1 LWLKQDSGKRFV
13 TSLARLAKW
22 RGGLLVFAIFPILI
36 RVLLQ
41 PGFPEYTGWSDF
53 FFMLVFF
60 ICGHILIADERFMRA
75 IRWDGLLYL
84 ILGIACTL
92 FLFSVTIGVPVLDWM
107 ESPGTL
113 GFYLAWTV
121 LGINSWCWTMVMFTI
136 GMRFLDT
143 TNKWLQYGREASFP
157 VFWVHYPVTLLIAF
171 YVVQW
176 DTSTVFGAG
185 VGLLIKMSVVVI
197 GTFAISLGLYEL
209 LVRRINPVRALFGL
223 KPRAT

>member
-1 LWLKQDSGKRFV
+1 V
-13 TSLARLAKW
+13 ASLARLAKW
-22 RGGLLVFAIFPILI
+22 RGGLLVLAIFPILI

-41 PGFPEYTGWSDF
+41 PGFPEYTDWSDF

-60 ICGHILIADERFMRA
+60 IFGHILIADERFMRA
-75 IRWDGLLYL
+75 IRRDGLLYL

-92 FLFSVTIGVPVLDWM
+92 FLFSVTVGVPVLDWM

-113 GFYLAWTV
+113 GFYLVWTV

-136 GMRFLDT
+136 GMRFLNT

-157 VFWVHYPVTLLIAF
+157 VFWVHYPVTFFIAF

-176 DTSTVFGAG
+176 DTSTMFGAG